1 MKNNDKSRKHHSISR
16 KDFLK
21 KSLAAGF
28 FLNLGYYP
36 LRYNPSIAMRGSD
49 QNDIISDRKRSLVE
63 AKTGY
68 WHDKI
73 RTLRYH
79 PDGSDFVITNGKQR
93 FNRALYGTHTAFRVE
108 TGDLPEFA
116 LFMPGMGGTLKF
128 GLLNDH
134 TSKWLIEADKITAR
148 YRPGSMIYEIRDAL
162 LGDGTLHLKVR
173 AMSDADGFIVRVDFE
188 HIPNEN
194 LKLVWAFG
202 GASDDHFKR
211 NGDIGADPVSGFF
224 LLPEHCRGNEF
235 DVNGHSFNL
244 RYGKDHD
251 KRLAGV
257 FDPKSDTHIADASS
271 QKNPL
276 NFISSEESDA
286 SALAGSISASSDHPI
301 FVNIYNPD
309 THAKVAYAM
318 VPDLFE
324 QAGKVRDELVNRVK
338 VATPDPFIDPFGGA
352 LSVAGDAIWQPPSY
366 LHGAVAW
373 RERLNGWRG
382 PYVADPLGWHDR
394 ARMHFSSYAKSQLTS
409 PYSGPV
415 VPDSKEHLAREEM
428 KIGTAV
434 YTSGYICPKPEGHLS
449 VSHYDMNLCYIDE
462 LLWHFRWTGDWSY
475 IKEMWPVI
483 KRHLAWEKRCF
494 DGNDDGLYDA
504 YACIWAS
511 DALQYSGGG
520 ATHSSAYNY
529 RANELA
535 AFIAERIGED
545 AGPYR
550 TEAKKIRDALQ
561 SELWMP
567 EHGRYAEYQ
576 DLLGLQNKHSYPALW
591 TIYHAIDKDIVD
603 PFMAYQLLRYVD
615 TGIPHIPVKAE
626 GLKDEGWHTLSTTNW
641 MPYTWS
647 VNNIAMA
654 EVLNTALAYWQAGR
668 VEEAFRL
675 WKSTILDNMYL
686 GISPA
691 NFEQLSF
698 YDAMRGELYRD
709 FADPIGVASRTLVEG
724 LFGIVPDAMKGELLI
739 RPGLPREWDHA
750 SLEVPDVSYKF
761 KRNGNI
767 DYYTIEWRPSTV
779 DGRPSDDKNNSN
791 KLDLRF
797 VAHAPVSKVKKV
809 TVNGRSVSWKNVDPS
824 VGQPALEINVK
835 HQSKYQIE
843 IVWSGDDP
851 EKIGVPDVVAAGDR
865 LQLRT
870 KKAVILDHHDP
881 QKVLDRAYHKNKIL
895 SGKVSDNYGHRTF
908 FVKLRQD
915 DFIWWSPVCL
925 EVRKPVEIKA
935 SPDHGQRHA
944 LQFRVKNNS
953 SAHIDGELSVS
964 NGKTRFNRR
973 IRLKPVSES
982 DLVEVQEGILP
993 GTNHVHITGKNGS
1006 KVIVPV
1012 INWDL
1017 KCPDDIRLETVDIS
1031 KYFNDGVTNIF
1042 RNKYLNPRSPY
1053 PTLQLPTQGIGNW
1066 CSPLVKAAIDDTG
1079 IRKLAGS
1086 RNRFE
1091 LPQGIPFQ
1099 SPGSPDG
1106 KNIIFTSQWDNYPEQ
1121 ASVPLSGAASH
1132 AYMLMAGSTDP
1143 MQSRFQNGMVIV
1155 EYEDGSHD
1163 DLELRNPETW
1173 WPIDQ
1178 DYYTDGYAFRLDAPK
1193 PIRVHLK
1200 TGLMTREFDKH
1211 VSIKGLT
1218 DYAIAGGAATV
1229 LDLPLD
1235 PKKKLKQLTVKTTAN
1250 DVVIGLMSVTLVRV

>member
-1 MKNNDKSRKHHSISR
+1 MPDSMDISR
-16 KDFLK
+16 RDFLK

-36 LRYNPSIAMRGSD
+36 FRRYSSYVLPDGNHG
-49 QNDIISDRKRSLVE
+49 DIISEGKRSPVE

-73 RTLRYH
+73 RRLRYH
-79 PDGSDFVITNGKQR
+79 PDGTDFVITNGEQR

-128 GLLNDH
+128 GLLNGN
-134 TSKWLIEADKITAR
+134 TSKWLIDVDKITAR
-148 YRPGSMIYEIRDAL
+148 YRPGTMIYEIRDEL
-162 LGDGTLHLKVR
+162 LGDGVLHLQVL
-173 AMSDADGFIVRVDFE
+173 AMSEADGFIVRVDFD
-188 HIPNEN
+188 HIQDGN
-194 LKLVWAFG
+194 LKLAWAFG

-224 LLPEHCRGNEF
+224 LLPGHCQGNKFE
-235 DVNGHSFNL
+235 VNGHSFSL
-244 RYGKDHD
+244 RYGKDHA
-251 KRLAGV
+251 KRLSGV
-257 FDPKSDTHIADASS
+257 FDPKSDIHIADAGH
-271 QKNPL
+271 QKNPSDFL
-276 NFISSEESDA
+276 SSEKSDTP
-286 SALAGSISASSDHPI
+286 ALAGSILARSGHL
-301 FVNIYNPD
+301 VYLNIYNPA
-309 THAKVAYAM
+309 THAEITYSSVSE
-318 VPDLFE
+318 LFE
-324 QAGKVRDELVNRVK
+324 QAGKARDELVNRVK
-338 VATPDPFIDPFGGA
+338 VATPDPFINPFGGA

-373 RERLNGWRG
+373 RERLDGWRG

-394 ARMHFSSYAKSQLTS
+394 ARLHFSSYAKSQLTS
-409 PYSGPV
+409 PDSGPV
-415 VPDSKEHLAREEM
+415 VPDPKEHLAREEM
-428 KIGTAV
+428 KIGTSV
-434 YTSGYICPKPEGHLS
+434 YTSGYICPKPNGHFS

-475 IKEMWPVI
+475 IREMWPVI

-494 DGNDDGLYDA
+494 DGNGDGLYDA

-520 ATHSSAYNY
+520 VTHSSAYNY

-535 AFIAERIGED
+535 AFIAEHVGED
-545 AGPYR
+545 ANPYR
-550 TEAKKIRDALQ
+550 VEAKKIRDALH
-561 SELWMP
+561 SKLWMP
-567 EHGRYAEYQ
+567 EHGWYAEYQ
-576 DLLGLQNKHSYPALW
+576 DLLGLQKKHPQPALW
-591 TIYHAIDKDIVD
+591 TIYHAIDKDIAD

-615 TGIPHIPVKAE
+615 TEIPHIPVKA
-626 GLKDEGWHTLSTTNW
+626 GDLKDEGWHTLSTTNW

-647 VNNIAMA
+647 VNNVAMA
-654 EVLNTALAYWQAGR
+654 EVLNTALAYWQVGR
-668 VEEAFRL
+668 VEEALLL

-739 RPGLPREWDHA
+739 RPGLPRDWDHA
-750 SLEVPDVSYKF
+750 SLEVPDISYKF
-761 KRNGNI
+761 QRAGRTDRYNL
-767 DYYTIEWRPSTV
+767 DWRQSTV
-779 DGRPSDDKNNSN
+779 DGRPSGGKTDSN

-797 VAHAPVSKVKKV
+797 VAHARGSKVKKV
-809 TVNGRSVSWKNVDPS
+809 TVNGQSVSWKNVDQS
-824 VGQPALEINVK
+824 VGQPALELKVK
-835 HQSKYQIE
+835 HQTKYLIE

-851 EKIGVPDVVAAGDR
+851 EKIEVPDVVAAGDR
-865 LQLRT
+865 FEMRT
-870 KKAVILDHHDP
+870 KKAVIIDYHDP
-881 QKVLDRAYHKNKIL
+881 QRVLRGAQHRQKTL
-895 SGKVSDNYGHRTF
+895 SGQVSGNYGHRTF
-908 FVKLRQD
+908 FVELRQD
-915 DFIWWSPVCL
+915 DFIWWAPVCV
-925 EVRKPVEIKA
+925 EIRKPVEIEA
-935 SPDHGQRHA
+935 SPHQDQHA

-953 SAHIDGELSVS
+953 SANIEGELSVS
-964 NGKTRFNRR
+964 NGKTLFKRKIQLN
-973 IRLKPVSES
+973 IRSLS
-982 DLVEVQEGILP
+982 DLVEVQNGILP
-993 GTNHVHITGKNGS
+993 GTNLVPITGKGRI
-1006 KVIVPV
+1006 KMMAPV

-1017 KCPDDIRLETVDIS
+1017 ECPSDVHLDTVDLS
-1031 KYFNDGVTNIF
+1031 RYFNDRVTNIF
-1042 RNKYLNPRSPY
+1042 RNKYLHPRPPY

-1066 CSPLVKAAIDDTG
+1066 CSPLVKTEIDDIG
-1079 IRKLAGS
+1079 LRKLAGS

-1091 LPQGIPFQ
+1091 LSQGIPFRT
-1099 SPGSPDG
+1099 PGSPNT
-1106 KNIIFTSQWDNYPEQ
+1106 KNIIFTSQWDNYPEE

-1143 MQSRFQNGMVIV
+1143 MQSRFQNGMVVV
-1155 EYEDGSHD
+1155 EYEDGSRD
-1163 DLELRNPETW
+1163 DLELHNPETW

-1200 TGLMTREFDKH
+1200 TGHITRKFDKH

-1218 DYAIAGGAATV
+1218 DYAIDGGAATV

-1235 PKKKLKQLTVKTTAN
+1235 PKKKLKRLTVKATAN
-1250 DVVIGLMSVTLVRV
+1250 NVVIGLMSVTLVRV